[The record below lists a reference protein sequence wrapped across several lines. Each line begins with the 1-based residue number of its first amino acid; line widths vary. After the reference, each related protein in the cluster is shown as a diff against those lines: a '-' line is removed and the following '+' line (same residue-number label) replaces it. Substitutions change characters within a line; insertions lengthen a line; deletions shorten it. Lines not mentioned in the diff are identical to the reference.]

1 MHNYCTRTGEHID
14 LITWQI
20 VLFYMIFISILY
32 IWKFDIYLAT
42 KYVEICF
49 TFKSIY
55 HLPALF

>member
-1 MHNYCTRTGEHID
+1 MHNYCARTIEHID

-20 VLFYMIFISILY
+20 VLFYMIFISILHK
-32 IWKFDIYLAT
+32 WKFDIYLAI